1 MSIQIKKLLDSGIPM
16 KLATSYI
23 DAVMQT
29 QLCMTHTQQ
38 RTLIATTTTTA
49 TYRSPLSTLKLVVLT
64 INSVRLCVKIIA
76 QALPDAIEN
85 AFD

>member
-1 MSIQIKKLLDSGIPM
+1 METIRLSIQIKKLLDSGIPM

-29 QLCMTHTQQ
+29 QLCMTHTHTQQ

-49 TYRSPLSTLKLVVLT
+49 TATYRAPLYT
-64 INSVRLCVKIIA
+64 
-76 QALPDAIEN
+76 
-85 AFD
+85 